1 MMHEISS
8 MQRRLCWQVSGKMFA
23 TCVSHGECTSQPR
36 KVSPHRHYQAGAQ
49 DSFDRACNEAEKCN
63 SNLSNS
69 RGRSQDF
76 LFFACGAVFS
86 EKSQIC
92 SCDFEVVA
100 ILFVFVTWTPWLQL
114 ARGRWKDF
122 LFSQTPRETP
132 KVANTRNSNF
142 GPGLATGISACHG
155 QLVRRQVRTP
165 QMQALFGE

>member
-49 DSFDRACNEAEKCN
+49 DSFDRACNEAEKCI

-69 RGRSQDF
+69 KGWSQDF
-76 LFFACGAVFS
+76 LVFACGTVFS

-114 ARGRWKDF
+114 ARGRWKDL
-122 LFSQTPRETP
+122 LFSPTPRETP
-132 KVANTRNSNF
+132 KVAETINSEFWAASTKGIF
-142 GPGLATGISACHG
+142 G
-155 QLVRRQVRTP
+155 RQ
-165 QMQALFGE
+165 G

>member
-8 MQRRLCWQVSGKMFA
+8 MQRRLCWHVSGKMFA

-36 KVSPHRHYQAGAQ
+36 KVSPHGHYQAGAQ

-69 RGRSQDF
+69 RRRSQDF
-76 LFFACGAVFS
+76 LFLRLRSRFS
-86 EKSQIC
+86 EESQIC

-100 ILFVFVTWTPWLQL
+100 ILFFFVTWTPWLQL

-122 LFSQTPRETP
+122 LFSQTPRETQ
-132 KVANTRNSNF
+132 KVANTRNSDF
-142 GPGLATGISACHG
+142 RPRLAMGISAFRG
-155 QLVRRQVRTP
+155 N
-165 QMQALFGE
+165 